1 MYLQQDSVG
10 LAIKAIGSDEIV
22 GLPTET
28 VYGLAVNPYS
38 TIAVK
43 KLFELKERD
52 DDNPVSLL
60 VDSYETF
67 KTLDIVSYSEEVLSL
82 YWPGPLTV
90 VVETN
95 ERFAN
100 GIGTTNPNSIGVR
113 VPDHIVAL
121 DFLKHTGPLAVT
133 SANKSGEK
141 EATSHH
147 EAERIFNTS
156 IAFYIEGNSSINLAS
171 TVVDLRVQ
179 GGKIL
184 RQGSLLWP
192 PSYC

>member
-1 MYLQQDSVG
+1 MKKAQR
-10 LAIKAIGSDEIV
+10 AIDNDEVI

-38 TIAVK
+38 ETAVK
-43 KLFELKERD
+43 KLFELKERE
-52 DDNPVSLL
+52 DNNPISLL
-60 VDSYETF
+60 VDSYKTF
-67 KTLDIVSYSEEVLSL
+67 KTLDIVSYYEELLSI

-100 GIGTTNPNSIGVR
+100 GIGTSNPNSIGVR
-113 VPDHIVAL
+113 VPDHKVAIN
-121 DFLKHTGPLAVT
+121 FLKQTGPLAVT
-133 SANKSGEK
+133 SANKAGEK
-141 EATSHH
+141 ETTSHH
-147 EAERIFNTS
+147 EAKHIFNKS
-156 IAFYIEGNSSINLAS
+156 VEFYIEGSSTINQAS
-171 TVVDLRVQ
+171 TVVDLRVP

-184 RQGSLLWP
+184 RKGSVLWP

>member
-1 MYLQQDSVG
+1 LQEDSINKAKR
-10 LAIKAIGSDEIV
+10 AIDSDEII

-52 DDNPVSLL
+52 DNNPISLL
-60 VDSYETF
+60 VDSYKTF
-67 KTLDIVSYSEEVLSL
+67 KTLDIISYYEELLSL

-95 ERFAN
+95 EKFAN
-100 GIGTTNPNSIGVR
+100 GIGTVDPNSIGVR
-113 VPDHIVAL
+113 VPDHKVAI
-121 DFLKHTGPLAVT
+121 DFLKQTGPLAVT
-133 SANKSGEK
+133 SANKAGEK
-141 EATSHH
+141 EVASHH
-147 EAERIFNTS
+147 EAEHIFNDS
-156 IAFYIEGNSSINLAS
+156 VKFYIEGNSTINQAS
-171 TVVDLRVQ
+171 TVVDLRVP

-184 RQGSLLWP
+184 RKGSVLWP
-192 PSYC
+192 PSCC